1 LVFDLPAAG
10 RGDSAETIINKIILK
25 TLLAYLG
32 NLKEYITF
40 SVIVLI
46 SVILIFQNDNI
57 QIRFIRAI
65 AVSVIGTVQSGFSF
79 IPNIFELESENK
91 SLRETNITLAKD
103 ISLLKEAKLENLRLR
118 QMLEFKQRANY
129 NVATGK
135 VIGKTLI
142 QTRNNITINA
152 GENDSVYPGMP
163 VITDKGLVG
172 KIVASSPNFSIA
184 QILLNKDLRVSAK
197 DQRSRVDG
205 IIGWDGEGKI
215 LMKNVSKSFD
225 VIVGDVII
233 TSEYSNHFPA
243 GLPIGY
249 VASVGT
255 VDNLFKKIE
264 IETFVNFEVLEEVFV
279 IKSLS
284 DEERK
289 NLEKK
294 FSQKPK

>member
-1 LVFDLPAAG
+1 V
-10 RGDSAETIINKIILK
+10 
-25 TLLAYLG
+25 
-32 NLKEYITF
+32 
-40 SVIVLI
+40 
-46 SVILIFQNDNI
+46 
-57 QIRFIRAI
+57 RAI

-79 IPNIFELESENK
+79 IPNIFELEKENK
-91 SLRETNITLAKD
+91 NLRETNIGLAKE
-103 ISLLKEAKLENLRLR
+103 ISLLKESKLENLRLK
-118 QMLEFKQRANY
+118 QLLEFKQGAKL
-129 NVATGK
+129 NVASGR

-142 QTRNNITINA
+142 QTRNNITLNI
-152 GENDSVYPGMP
+152 GESDSVFAGMP

-172 KIVASSPNFSIA
+172 KIVATSSGFSIA
-184 QILLNKDLRVSAK
+184 QILLNKDLKVSAK

-225 VIVGDVII
+225 VLEGDVII

-249 VASVGT
+249 VVTVGT

-264 IETFVNFEVLEEVFV
+264 IETFVNFEILEEVFV

-284 DEERK
+284 SEER
-289 NLEKK
+289 NELEKK
-294 FSQKPK
+294 FLEKSK

>member
-1 LVFDLPAAG
+1 M
-10 RGDSAETIINKIILK
+10 
-25 TLLAYLG
+25 
-32 NLKEYITF
+32 
-40 SVIVLI
+40 
-46 SVILIFQNDNI
+46 FQNENL
-57 QIRFIRAI
+57 QIRFFRAV
-65 AVSVIGTVQSGFSF
+65 AVSVIGTVQSGFSI
-79 IPNIFELESENK
+79 IPNIFALERENK
-91 SLRETNITLAKD
+91 SLRETNINLAKE
-103 ISLLKEAKLENLRLR
+103 ISQLKEARLENLRLR
-118 QMLEFKQRANY
+118 SMVEFHQRTNF
-129 NVATGK
+129 NVVTGK

-142 QTRNNITINA
+142 QTRNNITLSI
-152 GENDSVYPGMP
+152 GENDSVYSGMP

-172 KIVASSPNFSIA
+172 KVVATSPNFCIA
-184 QILLNKDLRVSAK
+184 QILLNKDLKVSVK
-197 DQRSRVDG
+197 DQRTRVDG

-225 VIVGDVII
+225 VTVGDVII

-249 VASVGT
+249 VTSVGT

-284 DEERK
+284 DDERK

-294 FSQKPK
+294 FLEKSK

>member
-1 LVFDLPAAG
+1 MKA
-10 RGDSAETIINKIILK
+10 
-25 TLLAYLG
+25 LLAYLG
-32 NLKEYITF
+32 NLKEYIIF
-40 SVIVLI
+40 SVIVII
-46 SVILIFQNDNI
+46 SFVLMFQNENI

-65 AVSVIGTVQSGFSF
+65 AVSVIGTVQSGFSV
-79 IPNIFELESENK
+79 IPNIFALERENK
-91 SLRETNITLAKD
+91 SLRETNINLSKE
-103 ISLLKEAKLENLRLR
+103 ISTLKEAKLENLRLR
-118 QMLEFKQRANY
+118 QMLEFKQRTNY
-129 NVATGK
+129 NVVTGK

-142 QTRNNITINA
+142 QTRNNITLNV

-172 KIVASSPNFSIA
+172 KIVASSSNYSIA
-184 QILLNKDLRVSAK
+184 QILLNKDLKVSVK

-215 LMKNVSKSFD
+215 LMKNVAKSFD
-225 VIVGDVII
+225 VLIGDVIV
-233 TSEYSNHFPA
+233 TSEYSNHFPH

-249 VASVGT
+249 VTTAGT

-264 IETFVNFEVLEEVFV
+264 IETFVNFEILEEVFV

-289 NLEKK
+289 NLEKRFAEK
-294 FSQKPK
+294 TK